1 MYTISISLTY
11 YLRELHK
18 HFTDEK
24 LVIKHSKDYYVINL
38 IVTHYTCVRNAQSG

>member
-11 YLRELHK
+11 YLRELHN

-24 LVIKHSKDYYVINL
+24 LVIKHSKDFYVINL
-38 IVTHYTCVRNAQSG
+38 LIITNQEGPQCI